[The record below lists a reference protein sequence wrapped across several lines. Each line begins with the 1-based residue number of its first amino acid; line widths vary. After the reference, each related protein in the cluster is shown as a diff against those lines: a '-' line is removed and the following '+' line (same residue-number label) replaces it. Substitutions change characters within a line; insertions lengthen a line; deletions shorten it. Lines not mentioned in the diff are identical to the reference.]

1 MNHSNNEIAR
11 ISGISI
17 RTVESQRYRLSKK
30 LNISADEDLNSF
42 ISKL

>member
-11 ISGISI
+11 ISGISM

-30 LNISADEDLNSF
+30 LNITKAKDLNSF
-42 ISKL
+42 ILSI